1 MNSYELLFIAEP
13 SLDQERLAVI
23 QDRIKN
29 LITNG
34 NGIIDSVDD
43 WGIRRLAYKIN
54 KSEEGRYIL
63 INFQSAS
70 SLVSAL
76 DRQMRL
82 LQDVI
87 RFMVVRKGD

>member
-1 MNSYELLFIAEP
+1 MVSYELLFIAEP
-13 SLDQERLAVI
+13 SLDPERLAVI

-29 LITNG
+29 LVTAG
-34 NGIIDSVDD
+34 DGIIDSVDD
-43 WGIRRLAYKIN
+43 WGIRKLTYKIN

-63 INFQSAS
+63 INFQSAP
-70 SLVSAL
+70 SLLGAL